1 METKICKP
9 IFDSNVFEV
18 ADLAE
23 DYKSIEQV
31 AVNMND
37 GQGILSSYGDN
48 VDLDRLDLIEEV
60 QEVLENKLNKIEE
73 QLNVYGY
80 TMQEEP
86 KEFKYHVDALKGR
99 NDE

>member
-9 IFDSNVFEV
+9 IFDSNVFDV

-37 GQGILSSYGDN
+37 GQGILSSYGDD

-86 KEFKYHVDALKGR
+86 KELLGGK
-99 NDE
+99 